1 MARPTD
7 AEAAGQSEDDVHEGR
22 AEVPTGSLRLLSWRT
37 SPRMMMMKPS
47 GKFWVKDSQTRC
59 SMITWQN
66 AFGRS
71 STWPRRMVREWTS
84 KVTETFAKCR
94 RKVKVQFSFGSSGM
108 DLPSPIWTFGGST
121 SHCDSQ
127 NARRSEAIGSVIS
140 SMRSYF
146 PDFRASARASSLE
159 GRPLL

>member
-94 RKVKVQFSFGSSGM
+94 RKVKVQFPLEAQGWICLHQSGLSEDQRAIVTAKTQG
-108 DLPSPIWTFGGST
+108 DLK
-121 SHCDSQ
+121 
-127 NARRSEAIGSVIS
+127 
-140 SMRSYF
+140 
-146 PDFRASARASSLE
+146 L
-159 GRPLL
+159 